1 MMVHPKLAYI
11 LRWFP
16 EPSETF
22 IYHEVTR
29 LQEMDVPLKV
39 FMTYGKVK
47 KDLSPE
53 MARASQQVEKQG
65 IPFLLRAP
73 GAVTYWRKRNHT
85 EVFRLFRTI
94 PFRRWCDI
102 ETAGENLWAF
112 LCGFHLARRFA
123 EEGIEHIHAP
133 WANGPATAAWVA
145 SQLTGIPFSF
155 TAHAGDI
162 FPPDGAL
169 AEKIEACCFLRTEN
183 AANIAHLHRY
193 SGRHAHK
200 IHVIHNGIPTD
211 RPAHAPVMMKPPYR
225 ILALGRHVPK
235 KGFDTLLRSCAILK
249 ERGIDFHLAMGG
261 SGPCERDLKKLSNI
275 LGLGLRVSFP
285 GFIPHHLVPEFLCS
299 GDIFVMPSLIDAS
312 GDRDG
317 VPTVIMEA
325 LFHGLPV
332 VASDVSGIGEIIQ
345 DGNTGVLIPQ
355 KDPLALASAL
365 DKMIGDREAA
375 LSMAG
380 RGRSAVLER
389 FDVGKSCR
397 EILHLFNAHK
407 KHPQISFSCKKR
419 G

>member
-1 MMVHPKLAYI
+1 MAHPKIAYI

-29 LQEMDVPLKV
+29 LKEMGVPLKV

-53 MARASQQVEKQG
+53 MTRASHSVEKLG
-65 IPFLLRAP
+65 IPFFLAVP
-73 GAVTYWRKRNHT
+73 GAISFWLKRNHG
-85 EVFRLFRTI
+85 EALRLCRTI
-94 PFRRWCDI
+94 PFRRWCDL
-102 ETAGENLWAF
+102 ETAGENMWAF
-112 LCGFHLARRFA
+112 LCGFHLARRFE

-145 SQLTGIPFSF
+145 SRLTGIPFSF

-169 AEKIEACCFLRTEN
+169 AEKIDACCFLRTEN
-183 AANIAHLHRY
+183 AANIAHLSRFAGKHT
-193 SGRHAHK
+193 HK

-211 RPAHAPVMMKPPYR
+211 QPSSARVTMKPPYQ
-225 ILALGRHVPK
+225 ILALGRLVPK
-235 KGFDTLLRSCAILK
+235 KGFDVLLRSCGILK
-249 ERGIDFHLAMGG
+249 EWGVDFHLTLGG
-261 SGPCERDLKKLSNI
+261 SGRCERELKTLANR
-275 LGLGLRVSFP
+275 LGLGKRVFFP
-285 GFIPHHLVPEFLCS
+285 GFIPHHQVPEFLCS

-332 VASDVSGIGEIIQ
+332 TASDVSGIGEIIQ
-345 DGNTGVLIPQ
+345 DGNTGVLVPQ

-365 DKMIGDREAA
+365 VKMVGDREMTLA
-375 LSMAG
+375 MAG
-380 RGRSAVLER
+380 RGRSVVLER

-397 EILHLFNAHK
+397 EILNLFNAHGK
-407 KHPQISFSCKKR
+407 IPLNSFLLQKR